1 MKITKTEE
9 KVNVKKIEKKIS
21 KKVFINLLIAIA
33 IMAYFCI
40 LSVVYTNIY
49 IDGIV
54 GVVKVTTLVFLA
66 ITILLMEIA
75 YKKESKTLFI
85 HVIEILILSVHS
97 LTTMHIVKI
106 YNIDF
111 KNYILASS
119 YVFSIYYV
127 LKTILI
133 NTKARR
139 DYLKNMSDIPEIIKK
154 EEPRKKEATKKEHIE
169 KSEENIEQISKIQEN
184 EEKNIEKPQEEISTS
199 EKIAGLKAKMEKLI
213 EKEKNIKS
221 KIKKN
226 TEIKQEENQEK
237 SQEPVETKEQ
247 KEENKEVE
255 ETPKPK
261 RKRGRPKKEVK
272 VND

>member
-9 KVNVKKIEKKIS
+9 KINVENKKAILKEIDKKIS

-33 IMAYFCI
+33 IMTYFCI
-40 LSVVYTNIY
+40 LSVVYKNIY

-66 ITILLMEIA
+66 ITILLIELA

-85 HVIEILILSVHS
+85 HVLEILTLAVHS

-111 KNYILASS
+111 ENYILTSS

-133 NTKARR
+133 NTKARS

-154 EEPRKKEATKKEHIE
+154 EEPTKKEATKKEN
-169 KSEENIEQISKIQEN
+169 KQQTEEQEIIEQPK
-184 EEKNIEKPQEEISTS
+184 EEMSTS
-199 EKIAGLKAKMEKLI
+199 EKIASLKAKMEKLI

-226 TEIKQEENQEK
+226 PDNKQEENEEK
-237 SQEPVETKEQ
+237 TQEPIEPQDNVEQ
-247 KEENKEVE
+247 QEV
-255 ETPKPK
+255 PKPK